1 MDDKT
6 KIGSPDRDLINTS
19 ENYEVEY
26 WSKKFGVTAE
36 QLKAAVRAVGNS
48 AAAVKAHLN
57 K

>member
-6 KIGSPDRDLINTS
+6 KTGSPDRELINTN

-26 WSKKFGVTAE
+26 WSKKLGVNAD
-36 QLKAAVRAVGNS
+36 QLKAAVKVVGNS